1 MIDKKK
7 VFNSNEVKVNI
18 KHVEHMKNGNF
29 KVKIKEN
36 NIKLTSINLNDI
48 TLITVR
54 SLGRGRFIMKK
65 KEE

>member
-1 MIDKKK
+1 MTDNK
-7 VFNSNEVKVNI
+7 SNKVKVNI
-18 KHVEHMKNGNF
+18 KHVERLKNGNF

-36 NIKLTSINLNDI
+36 NIKLTSINLNDA
-48 TLITVR
+48 TLLTVK